1 MGIFFSCLTKD
12 LQYLGSRKQQTVPLS
27 TCEGKFLKQQ
37 YNDMTITSDVLENV
51 GTIKLAYIPTEDN
64 VANIFT
70 KPATKTKLEKF
81 KQLIMGK

>member
-1 MGIFFSCLTKD
+1 
-12 LQYLGSRKQQTVPLS
+12 
-27 TCEGKFLKQQ
+27 
-37 YNDMTITSDVLENV
+37 MTITSDVLENV
-51 GTIKLAYIPTEDN
+51 GSIKLAYIPTEDN